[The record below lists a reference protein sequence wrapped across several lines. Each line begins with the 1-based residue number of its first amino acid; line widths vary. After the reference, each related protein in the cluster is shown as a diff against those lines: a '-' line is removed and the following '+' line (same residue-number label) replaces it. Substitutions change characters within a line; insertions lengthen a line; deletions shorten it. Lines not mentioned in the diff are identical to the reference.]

1 MKAVRIHKFGGEE
14 VLQYEDAPTPQPGP
28 DDVLVRVEA
37 AGLNRADLG
46 TRAGTG
52 RYTEKDFP
60 LIMGFEF
67 AGTVAAVG
75 ANVKGFHTGQR
86 VAADPG
92 LGGYAEYALAKHYQ
106 TRPIPDGV
114 DSATAAAMPAVF
126 LTAFHCMVTHAGLK
140 GSDRVLIQAG
150 GSGVGVAAIQIA
162 KHLGARVI
170 TTAGSDEKCRRLHD
184 LGADETINYTRQD
197 FVQEVNRLTGGRG
210 VDLVLEMVGG
220 EVFDKS
226 LEVLAP
232 GGRLVTIGRAGGPVP
247 DPLPSVEGRAITR
260 FGITAHLSQ
269 NPDGYKALD
278 QFMALVRDKLMQVC
292 IDRTYPLAQAAE
304 AHRRLEGR
312 EHFGKVVLTP

>member
-14 VLQYEDAPTPQPGP
+14 VLEYEDAPDPQPGR
-28 DDVLVRVEA
+28 DDVLVKVEA

-46 TRAGTG
+46 TRDGTG
-52 RYTEKDFP
+52 RYTEKDLP
-60 LIMGFEF
+60 MIMGFEF

-75 ANVKGFHTGQR
+75 SNVTDFQPGQR
-86 VAADPG
+86 VVADPG
-92 LGGYAEYALAKHYQ
+92 RGGYAEYALAKHYQ
-106 TRPIPDGV
+106 TRPVPDGL
-114 DSATAAAMPAVF
+114 DAATAAAMPAVF
-126 LTAFHCMVTHAGLK
+126 LTAYHCMVSHAGLK
-140 GSDRVLIQAG
+140 ADDRVLIQAG

-220 EVFDKS
+220 AVFDKS

-247 DPLPSVEGRAITR
+247 EPLPTIEGRSITR
-260 FGITAHLSQ
+260 FGITAHLTQ
-269 NPDGYKALD
+269 NLEGYKALD
-278 QFMALVRDKLMQVC
+278 QFMALVRDKRMQVC
-292 IDRTYPLAQAAE
+292 IDRTYPLAKVAE